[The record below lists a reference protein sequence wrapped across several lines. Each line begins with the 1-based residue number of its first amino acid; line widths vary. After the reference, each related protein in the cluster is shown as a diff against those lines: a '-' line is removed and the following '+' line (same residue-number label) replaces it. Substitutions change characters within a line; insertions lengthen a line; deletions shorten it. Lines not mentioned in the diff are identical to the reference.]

1 MMMKRILVI
10 FLLSLLPCAL
20 LRAQEYRVDN
30 GTSQVDSTLL
40 GRSVLSVLGS
50 GVTVNQSRAMKTAFD
65 NYVANNASKKMTGYR
80 IRVYFDNGQNAR
92 NKSEAI
98 ARTISNSY
106 PGIGVYRTFESPNYK
121 VSVGDFRT
129 KDDALKVFHALKA
142 SYPTALLLKE
152 TINYPR

>member
-1 MMMKRILVI
+1 MKRFLIIIILA
-10 FLLSLLPCAL
+10 LLPGAM

-30 GTSQVDSTLL
+30 SSAQVDSTLM
-40 GRSVLSVLGS
+40 GRSILSVLGS
-50 GVTVNQSRAMKTAFD
+50 GVKVNQSQAMRSAFD
-65 NYVANNASKKMTGYR
+65 NYVSNNASKKLTGYR

-92 NKSEAI
+92 ARSEAI
-98 ARTISNSY
+98 ARSVSNTY

-129 KDDALKVFHALKA
+129 KDEALKVFHSLKA